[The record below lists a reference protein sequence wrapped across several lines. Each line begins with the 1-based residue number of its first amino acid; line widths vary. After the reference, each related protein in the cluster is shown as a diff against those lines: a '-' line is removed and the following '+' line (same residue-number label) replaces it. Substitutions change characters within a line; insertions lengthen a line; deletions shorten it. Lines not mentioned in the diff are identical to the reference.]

1 MRAKEFITEQER
13 DVSGEHYFPLPMP
26 TAAIIPDASQ
36 NFYHMYR
43 FGVAMSKAPDANVN
57 MDDQTKIADKL
68 AILPYSEADMEI
80 VKRAG
85 KSIGAAP
92 KFISNKGTK
101 EENGGNAISP
111 VAKYVPT
118 RRPSS

>member
-43 FGVAMSKAPDANVN
+43 FGVAMSRAPEANHN
-57 MDDQTKIADKL
+57 LEKETELADKL
-68 AILPYSEADMEI
+68 AIVPYTKRDMEI
-80 VKRAG
+80 VN
-85 KSIGAAP
+85 AALKTMGGTV

-101 EENGGNAISP
+101 EEDGNNVISP
-111 VAKYVPT
+111 VAKFVPT
-118 RRPSS
+118 RRPSR